1 MKKKRRN
8 VAFLFSV
15 SAAVVFVALIA
26 PSAMAKDEPAKTWKV
41 SKSAHLRGAPS
52 SQSPVVASVPKDA
65 VLASFQP
72 CTKGWCAV
80 EYKGIRGWIYDIFI
94 VEMPGKAAPVAAPPP
109 PKPLARAS
117 LERLSPAP
125 APVAAPKEGVRLSY
139 RLIGLKAEESL
150 AMREG
155 PADTARV
162 VGALSSSATGIAG
175 LETCVRRW
183 CLIERDGVRGYVQ
196 SRFLGRMEEAP
207 SPRFGVEGEAD
218 VKVFSFGSTDADVV
232 GEIPF
237 YAGGIKPIGDCNAE
251 WCHVRYLG
259 LVGFVETGRLRPEA
273 SSGG

>member
-8 VAFLFSV
+8 LPLLFSV
-15 SAAVVFVALIA
+15 SAGVVFAAVIA
-26 PSAMAKDEPAKTWKV
+26 SPAMAKDEAAKTWIV
-41 SKSAHLRGAPS
+41 SRAAHLRGAPS

-94 VEMPGKAAPVAAPPP
+94 VETRGNAVPAAASPPP
-109 PKPLARAS
+109 QPLARAS
-117 LERLSPAP
+117 LQRPSPVP
-125 APVAAPKEGVRLSY
+125 APVAARKEGVRLTY
-139 RLIGLKAEESL
+139 RLTGLKAGESL

-155 PADTARV
+155 PSDTARV
-162 VGALSSSATGIAG
+162 VGALSSSATNIAG
-175 LETCVRRW
+175 LETCLRRW
-183 CLIERDGVRGYVQ
+183 CLIELGGVRGYVQ
-196 SRFLGRMEEAP
+196 SRFLGRMEEA
-207 SPRFGVEGEAD
+207 SSSRFGIEGESDA
-218 VKVFSFGSTDADVV
+218 KVFSFGSADADVV

-237 YAGGIKPIGDCNAE
+237 YAGGIVPIGDCNAE

-273 SSGG
+273 TPQG